1 MTITQ
6 LKYTLAVAEYGN
18 FTTASEKCFVTQ
30 PTLSMQVQKL
40 EEELGVTIFNRSTK
54 PLQVTEVGEKVLNQ
68 ARKIIEESTRMNDV
82 ISEEKGVIGGTLK
95 VGIIPTV
102 TSTLLPLFLN
112 IFTKKHKNV
121 DLKIEE
127 FNTETIVQKLEDNSI
142 DCAIAATPLNNEKVI
157 ERPLYYEPFVAY
169 VPKHHSLSGN
179 KYLEIDDLTNG
190 DLLILQDGH
199 CFRNQVLNLC
209 SLEDLNKQ
217 YELKSGSFE
226 TLINLSNNGPWM
238 TIIPYLHSN
247 NLSPKNI
254 ENVIPFQDPA
264 PAREISMIYSKS
276 QLKLPVINALMSNI
290 SSVIRGQIKYNDI
303 KIMLSLIHI

>member
-54 PLQVTEVGEKVLNQ
+54 PLQVTDVGEKVLIQ
-68 ARKIIEESTRMNDV
+68 AKKIVEESSRMNDV
-82 ISEEKGVIGGTLK
+82 ISEQKGIIGGTLK

-102 TSTLLPLFLN
+102 SSTLLPLFLN
-112 IFTKKHKNV
+112 IFIKKHKNV

-127 FNTETIVQKLEDNSI
+127 YNTDTISKKLEDNTI
-142 DCAIAATPLNNEKVI
+142 DCAIAATPLNNSKII
-157 ERPLYYEPFVAY
+157 ERPIYYEPFVAY
-169 VPKHHSLSGN
+169 VPEHHFLSGN
-179 KYLEIDDLTNG
+179 KSLGLDDLSNS
-190 DLLILQDGH
+190 DLLILEDGH

-209 SLEDLNKQ
+209 SLDDLNKQ

-247 NLSPKNI
+247 NLSSNNI
-254 ENVIPFQDPA
+254 QNIIPFEDPA

-276 QLKLPVINALMSNI
+276 QLKLPVINALTDTI

-303 KIMLSLIHI
+303 KIMSPASV

>member
-6 LKYTLAVAEYGN
+6 LKYTLAVAEHGN

-82 ISEEKGVIGGTLK
+82 ISEEKGIIGGTLK

-142 DCAIAATPLNNEKVI
+142 DCAIAATPLSNEKVI

-209 SLEDLNKQ
+209 TLEDLNKQ

-254 ENVIPFQDPA
+254 ENIIPFQDPA

-303 KIMLSLIHI
+303 KIMSPVSV

>member
-1 MTITQ
+1 MTLTQ
-6 LKYTLAVAEYGN
+6 LEYTLAVAEQGN
-18 FTTASEKCFVTQ
+18 FTLAAEKCFVTQ

-40 EEELGVTIFNRSTK
+40 EDELGVVIFNRSTK
-54 PLQVTEVGEKVLNQ
+54 PLQVTEIGQKILVQ
-68 ARKIIEESTRMNDV
+68 AKKIVEESIRMNDV
-82 ISEEKGVIGGTLK
+82 VSEEKGVIGGTLK

-102 TSTLLPLFLN
+102 SSTLLPLFLN

-121 DLKIEE
+121 ELKIEE
-127 FNTETIVQKLEDNSI
+127 FNTETISQKLEDNTI
-142 DCAIAATPLNNEKVI
+142 DCAIAATPLNNERII

-169 VPKHHSLSGN
+169 VPEHHFLSGN
-179 KYLEIDDLTNG
+179 KMLEINDLSNS
-190 DLLILQDGH
+190 DILILKDGH

-209 SLEDLNKQ
+209 SLEDVNKQ

-247 NLSPKNI
+247 NLSQKNLDNI
-254 ENVIPFQDPA
+254 IPFEDPS

-276 QLKLPVINALMSNI
+276 QLKLPVINALITTI
-290 SSVIRGQIKYNDI
+290 SAVIRGQIKYNDI
-303 KIMLSLIHI
+303 KIMPPVS

>member
-6 LKYTLAVAEYGN
+6 LKYTLAVAEHGN
-18 FTTASEKCFVTQ
+18 FTTASDKCFVTQ

-40 EEELGVTIFNRSTK
+40 EEELGVVIFNRSTK
-54 PLQVTEVGEKVLNQ
+54 PLQVTEIGQKVLFQ
-68 ARKIIEESTRMNDV
+68 AKKIVEESSRMNDV
-82 ISEEKGVIGGTLK
+82 VSEEKGIIGGILK

-102 TSTLLPLFLN
+102 SSTLLPLFLN

-121 DLKIEE
+121 ELKIEE
-127 FNTETIVQKLEDNSI
+127 FNTETINQKLEDNTI
-142 DCAIAATPLNNEKVI
+142 DCAIAATPLNNNRII

-169 VPKHHSLSGN
+169 VPNHHFLAGN
-179 KYLEIDDLTNG
+179 KVLEVDDLSNG
-190 DLLILQDGH
+190 DILILQDGH
-199 CFRNQVLNLC
+199 CFRDQVLNLC
-209 SLEDLNKQ
+209 SFEDLNKQ

-247 NLSPKNI
+247 NLSPKNL
-254 ENVIPFQDPA
+254 ENIIPFQDPS

-276 QLKLPVINALMSNI
+276 QLKLPVINALMTTI

-303 KIMLSLIHI
+303 KIMSPVN

>member
-6 LKYTLAVAEYGN
+6 LKYTLAVAEHGN

-54 PLQVTEVGEKVLNQ
+54 PLQVTEVGKKVLIQ
-68 ARKIIEESTRMNDV
+68 AKKIVEESSRMNDV
-82 ISEEKGVIGGTLK
+82 ISEEKGIIGGSLK

-102 TSTLLPLFLN
+102 SPTLLPLFLN
-112 IFTKKHKNV
+112 IFIKKHKNV
-121 DLKIEE
+121 ELKIEE
-127 FNTETIVQKLEDNSI
+127 YNTDIISKKLEDNTI
-142 DCAIAATPLNNEKVI
+142 DCAIAATPLNNSRII

-169 VPKHHSLSGN
+169 VPKHHFLSGN
-179 KYLEIDDLTNG
+179 KSLEISDLSNS
-190 DLLILQDGH
+190 DLLILEDGH

-209 SLEDLNKQ
+209 TLEDLNKQ

-247 NLSPKNI
+247 NLSTNNI
-254 ENVIPFQDPA
+254 Q
-264 PAREISMIYSKS
+264 
-276 QLKLPVINALMSNI
+276 NI
-290 SSVIRGQIKYNDI
+290 SRRPPDRHNTGSPRTRHHRMRMQQCSRIAQITP
-303 KIMLSLIHI
+303 

>member
-6 LKYTLAVAEYGN
+6 LKYTLAVAEHGN
-18 FTTASEKCFVTQ
+18 FTTASDKCFVTQ

-40 EEELGVTIFNRSTK
+40 EEELGVVIFNRSTK
-54 PLQVTEVGEKVLNQ
+54 PLQVTEIGQKVLFQ
-68 ARKIIEESTRMNDV
+68 AKKIVEESSRMNDV
-82 ISEEKGVIGGTLK
+82 VSEEKGIIGGTLK

-102 TSTLLPLFLN
+102 SSTLLPLFLN

-121 DLKIEE
+121 ELKIEE
-127 FNTETIVQKLEDNSI
+127 FNTETINQKLEDNTI
-142 DCAIAATPLNNEKVI
+142 DCAIAATPLNNNRII

-169 VPKHHSLSGN
+169 VPNHHFLAGN
-179 KYLEIDDLTNG
+179 KVLEVDDLSNG
-190 DLLILQDGH
+190 DILILQDGH
-199 CFRNQVLNLC
+199 CFRDQVLNLC
-209 SLEDLNKQ
+209 SFEDLNKQ

-247 NLSPKNI
+247 NLSPKNL
-254 ENVIPFQDPA
+254 ENIIPFQDPS

-276 QLKLPVINALMSNI
+276 QLKLPVINALMITI

-303 KIMLSLIHI
+303 KIMSPVN

>member
-54 PLQVTEVGEKVLNQ
+54 PLKVTDVGEKVLLQ
-68 ARKIIEESTRMNDV
+68 ARKIVDESSRMDDV
-82 ISEEKGVIGGTLK
+82 ISEEKGIIGGTLK

-102 TSTLLPLFLN
+102 SSTLLPLFLN
-112 IFTKKHKNV
+112 IFIKKHKNV
-121 DLKIEE
+121 ELKIEE
-127 FNTETIVQKLEDNSI
+127 YNTDTLSKKLEDNTI
-142 DCAIAATPLNNEKVI
+142 DCAIAATPLNNSKII
-157 ERPLYYEPFVAY
+157 ERPIYYEPFVAY
-169 VPKHHSLSGN
+169 VPEHHFLSGN
-179 KYLEIDDLTNG
+179 KSIGLDDLSNS

-209 SLEDLNKQ
+209 SIDDINKQ

-247 NLSPKNI
+247 NLSSNNI
-254 ENVIPFQDPA
+254 QNIIPFEDPS

-276 QLKLPVINALMSNI
+276 QLKLPVINALMDTI

-303 KIMLSLIHI
+303 KIMSPASV

>member
-1 MTITQ
+1 VTITQ

-18 FTTASEKCFVTQ
+18 FTTASERCFVTQ

-54 PLQVTEVGEKVLNQ
+54 PLQVTEVGEKVLIQ
-68 ARKIIEESTRMNDV
+68 ARKIVEESSRMNDV
-82 ISEEKGVIGGTLK
+82 ISEEKGIIGGTLK

-102 TSTLLPLFLN
+102 SPTLLPLFLN
-112 IFTKKHKNV
+112 IFIKKHKNV

-127 FNTETIVQKLEDNSI
+127 YNTDTISKKLEDSTI
-142 DCAIAATPLNNEKVI
+142 DCAIAATPLNNSKII

-169 VPKHHSLSGN
+169 VPEHHFLSGN
-179 KYLEIDDLTNG
+179 KSLQLDDLSNS
-190 DLLILQDGH
+190 DLLILEDGH

-209 SLEDLNKQ
+209 SLDDLNKQ

-247 NLSPKNI
+247 NLSSNNI
-254 ENVIPFQDPA
+254 QNIIPFEDPA

-276 QLKLPVINALMSNI
+276 QLKLPVINALMDTI

-303 KIMLSLIHI
+303 KIMSPATV

>member
-54 PLQVTEVGEKVLNQ
+54 PLQVTDVGEKVLIQ
-68 ARKIIEESTRMNDV
+68 AKKIVEESSRMNDV
-82 ISEEKGVIGGTLK
+82 ISEQKGIIGGTLK

-102 TSTLLPLFLN
+102 SSTLLPLFLN
-112 IFTKKHKNV
+112 IFIKKHKNV

-127 FNTETIVQKLEDNSI
+127 YNTDTISKKLEDNTI
-142 DCAIAATPLNNEKVI
+142 DCAIAATPLNNSKII

-169 VPKHHSLSGN
+169 VPEHHFLSGN
-179 KYLEIDDLTNG
+179 KSLELDDLSNS
-190 DLLILQDGH
+190 DLLILEDGH

-209 SLEDLNKQ
+209 SLDDINKQ

-247 NLSPKNI
+247 NLSSNNI
-254 ENVIPFQDPA
+254 QNIIPFEDPA

-276 QLKLPVINALMSNI
+276 QLKLPVINALMDTI

-303 KIMLSLIHI
+303 KIMSPASV

>member
-6 LKYTLAVAEYGN
+6 LKYTLAVAEFGN

-40 EEELGVTIFNRSTK
+40 EDELGITIFNRSTK
-54 PLQVTEVGEKVLNQ
+54 PLQVTEIGGKVLSQ
-68 ARKIIEESTRMNDV
+68 ARKIVEESSRMNDV
-82 ISEEKGVIGGTLK
+82 ISQEKGIIGGTLK

-102 TSTLLPLFLN
+102 SSTLLPLFLN
-112 IFTKKHKNV
+112 IFIKKDKNV
-121 DLKIEE
+121 ELSIEE
-127 FNTETIVQKLEDNSI
+127 YNTDTISKKLEDNTI
-142 DCAIAATPLNNEKVI
+142 DCAIAATPLNNSKII

-169 VPKHHSLSGN
+169 VPEHHFLSGN
-179 KYLEIDDLTNG
+179 KSLELEDLTNSN
-190 DLLILQDGH
+190 LLILEDGH

-209 SLEDLNKQ
+209 SLGDLNKQ

-247 NLSPKNI
+247 NLSSKNI
-254 ENVIPFQDPA
+254 QNIIPFDDPA

-276 QLKLPVINALMSNI
+276 QLKLPVINALMGTI

-303 KIMLSLIHI
+303 KIMSPASV

>member
-6 LKYTLAVAEYGN
+6 LKYTLAVAEHGN

-68 ARKIIEESTRMNDV
+68 ARKIIEESTRMDDV
-82 ISEEKGVIGGTLK
+82 ISEEKGIIGGTLK

-142 DCAIAATPLNNEKVI
+142 DCAIAATPLSNDKVI

-226 TLINLSNNGPWM
+226 TLINLSNNGPWI

-254 ENVIPFQDPA
+254 ENIIPFQDPA

-303 KIMLSLIHI
+303 KIMSPVSV

>member
-54 PLQVTEVGEKVLNQ
+54 PLQVTDVGEKVLFQ
-68 ARKIIEESTRMNDV
+68 ARKIVEESSRMNDV
-82 ISEEKGVIGGTLK
+82 ISEEKGIIGGTLK

-102 TSTLLPLFLN
+102 SSTLLPLFLN
-112 IFTKKHKNV
+112 IFIKKHKNV
-121 DLKIEE
+121 ELKIEE
-127 FNTETIVQKLEDNSI
+127 YNTDTLSKKLEDNTI
-142 DCAIAATPLNNEKVI
+142 DCAIAATPLNNSKII
-157 ERPLYYEPFVAY
+157 ERPIYYEPFVAY
-169 VPKHHSLSGN
+169 VPEHHFLSGN
-179 KYLEIDDLTNG
+179 KSLELDDLSNS

-209 SLEDLNKQ
+209 SIDDINKQ

-247 NLSPKNI
+247 NLSSNNI
-254 ENVIPFQDPA
+254 QNIIPFVDPT

-276 QLKLPVINALMSNI
+276 QLKLPVINALMDTI

-303 KIMLSLIHI
+303 KIMSPASV

>member
-18 FTTASEKCFVTQ
+18 FTTASERCFVTQ

-40 EEELGVTIFNRSTK
+40 EDELGVTIFNRSTK
-54 PLQVTEVGEKVLNQ
+54 PLQVTEVGEKVLIQ
-68 ARKIIEESTRMNDV
+68 ARKIIEESSRMNDV
-82 ISEEKGVIGGTLK
+82 ISEEKGIIGGTLK

-102 TSTLLPLFLN
+102 SSTLLPLFLN
-112 IFTKKHKNV
+112 IFIKKHKNV

-127 FNTETIVQKLEDNSI
+127 YNTDTISKKLEDSTI
-142 DCAIAATPLNNEKVI
+142 DCAIAATPLNNSKII

-169 VPKHHSLSGN
+169 VPEHHFLSGN
-179 KYLEIDDLTNG
+179 KSLELDDLSNS
-190 DLLILQDGH
+190 DLLILEDGH

-209 SLEDLNKQ
+209 SLDDLNKQ

-247 NLSPKNI
+247 NLSSNNI
-254 ENVIPFQDPA
+254 QNIVPFEDPA

-276 QLKLPVINALMSNI
+276 QLKLPVINALMDTI

-303 KIMLSLIHI
+303 KIMSPATV

>member
-6 LKYTLAVAEYGN
+6 LKYTLAVAEHGN
-18 FTTASEKCFVTQ
+18 FTTASDKCFVTQ

-40 EEELGVTIFNRSTK
+40 EEELGVVIFNRSTK
-54 PLQVTEVGEKVLNQ
+54 PLQVTDIGKKVLFQ
-68 ARKIIEESTRMNDV
+68 AKKIVEESSRMNDV
-82 ISEEKGVIGGTLK
+82 VSEEKGIIGGTLK

-102 TSTLLPLFLN
+102 SSTLLPLFLN
-112 IFTKKHKNV
+112 IFLKKHKNV
-121 DLKIEE
+121 ELKIEE
-127 FNTETIVQKLEDNSI
+127 FNTETINQKLEDNTI
-142 DCAIAATPLNNEKVI
+142 DCAIAATPLNNNTII
-157 ERPLYYEPFVAY
+157 ERPLYYEPFIAY
-169 VPKHHSLSGN
+169 VPEHHFLSGN
-179 KYLEIDDLTNG
+179 KTLGVDDLSNG
-190 DLLILQDGH
+190 DILILKDGH

-209 SLEDLNKQ
+209 SFEDLNKQ

-247 NLSPKNI
+247 NLSPKNL
-254 ENVIPFQDPA
+254 ENIIPFEEPS

-276 QLKLPVINALMSNI
+276 QLKLPVINALTTTI

-303 KIMLSLIHI
+303 KIMSPVN

>member
-54 PLQVTEVGEKVLNQ
+54 PLQVTDVGEKVLFQ
-68 ARKIIEESTRMNDV
+68 ARKIVEESSRMSDV
-82 ISEEKGVIGGTLK
+82 ISEEKGIIGGTLK

-102 TSTLLPLFLN
+102 SSTLLPLFLN
-112 IFTKKHKNV
+112 IFIKKHKNV
-121 DLKIEE
+121 ELKIEE
-127 FNTETIVQKLEDNSI
+127 YNTDTLSKKLEDNTI
-142 DCAIAATPLNNEKVI
+142 DCAIAATPLNNSKII
-157 ERPLYYEPFVAY
+157 ERPIYYEPFVAY
-169 VPKHHSLSGN
+169 VPEHHFLSGN
-179 KYLEIDDLTNG
+179 KSLELDDLSNS
-190 DLLILQDGH
+190 DLLILKDGH

-209 SLEDLNKQ
+209 SIDDINKQ

-247 NLSPKNI
+247 NLSSNNI
-254 ENVIPFQDPA
+254 QNIIPFVDPT

-276 QLKLPVINALMSNI
+276 QLKLPVINALMDTI

-303 KIMLSLIHI
+303 KIMSPASV

>member
-54 PLQVTEVGEKVLNQ
+54 PLQVTDVGEKVLFQ
-68 ARKIIEESTRMNDV
+68 ARKIVEESSRMNDV
-82 ISEEKGVIGGTLK
+82 ISEEKGIIGGTLK

-102 TSTLLPLFLN
+102 SSTLLPLFLN
-112 IFTKKHKNV
+112 IFIKK
-121 DLKIEE
+121 
-127 FNTETIVQKLEDNSI
+127 KLEDNTI
-142 DCAIAATPLNNEKVI
+142 DCAIAATPLNNSKII
-157 ERPLYYEPFVAY
+157 ERPIYYEPFVAY
-169 VPKHHSLSGN
+169 VPEHHFLSGN
-179 KYLEIDDLTNG
+179 KSLELDDLSNS
-190 DLLILQDGH
+190 DLLILKDGH

-209 SLEDLNKQ
+209 SIDDINKQ

-247 NLSPKNI
+247 NLSSNNI
-254 ENVIPFQDPA
+254 QNIIPFVDPT

-276 QLKLPVINALMSNI
+276 QLKLPVINALMDTI

-303 KIMLSLIHI
+303 KIMSPASV

>member
-54 PLQVTEVGEKVLNQ
+54 PLQVTDVGEKVLFQ
-68 ARKIIEESTRMNDV
+68 ARKIVEESSRMNDV
-82 ISEEKGVIGGTLK
+82 ISEEKGIIGGTLK

-102 TSTLLPLFLN
+102 SPTLLPLFLN
-112 IFTKKHKNV
+112 VFIKKHKNV
-121 DLKIEE
+121 ELKIEE
-127 FNTETIVQKLEDNSI
+127 YNTDTLSKKLEDNTI
-142 DCAIAATPLNNEKVI
+142 DCAIAATPLNNSKII
-157 ERPLYYEPFVAY
+157 ERPIYYEPFVAY
-169 VPKHHSLSGN
+169 VPDHHFLSGN
-179 KYLEIDDLTNG
+179 KSLELDDLSNS

-209 SLEDLNKQ
+209 SIDDVNKK

-247 NLSPKNI
+247 NLSNKNI
-254 ENVIPFQDPA
+254 QNIIPFEDPA

-276 QLKLPVINALMSNI
+276 QLKLPVINALTDTI

-303 KIMLSLIHI
+303 KIMSPASV

>member
-6 LKYTLAVAEYGN
+6 LKYTLAVAEHGN

-82 ISEEKGVIGGTLK
+82 ISEEKGIIGGTLK

-142 DCAIAATPLNNEKVI
+142 DCAIAATPLSNDKVI

-303 KIMLSLIHI
+303 KIMSPVSV

>member
-6 LKYTLAVAEYGN
+6 LKYTLAVAEHGN
-18 FTTASEKCFVTQ
+18 FTTASDKCFVTQ
-30 PTLSMQVQKL
+30 PTLSMKVQKL
-40 EEELGVTIFNRSTK
+40 EEELGVVIFNRSTK
-54 PLQVTEVGEKVLNQ
+54 PLQVTEVGQKVLFQ
-68 ARKIIEESTRMNDV
+68 AKKIVEESSRMNDV
-82 ISEEKGVIGGTLK
+82 VSEEKGIIGGTLK

-102 TSTLLPLFLN
+102 SSTLLPLFLN

-121 DLKIEE
+121 ELKIEE
-127 FNTETIVQKLEDNSI
+127 FNTETINQKLEDNTI
-142 DCAIAATPLNNEKVI
+142 DCAIAATPLNNNRII

-169 VPKHHSLSGN
+169 VPEHHFLAGN
-179 KYLEIDDLTNG
+179 KILEIDDLSNG
-190 DLLILQDGH
+190 DILILKDGH

-209 SLEDLNKQ
+209 SFEDLNKQ

-247 NLSPKNI
+247 NLSPKNL
-254 ENVIPFQDPA
+254 ENIIPFEEPS

-276 QLKLPVINALMSNI
+276 QLKLPVINALMTTI

-303 KIMLSLIHI
+303 KIMSPVN

>member
-6 LKYTLAVAEYGN
+6 LKYTLAVAEHGN
-18 FTTASEKCFVTQ
+18 FTTASDKCFVTQ

-40 EEELGVTIFNRSTK
+40 EEELGVVIFNRSTK
-54 PLQVTEVGEKVLNQ
+54 PLQVTEVGQKVLFQ
-68 ARKIIEESTRMNDV
+68 AKKIVEESSRMNDV
-82 ISEEKGVIGGTLK
+82 VSEEKGIIGGTLK

-102 TSTLLPLFLN
+102 SSTLLPLFLN

-121 DLKIEE
+121 ELKIEE
-127 FNTETIVQKLEDNSI
+127 FNTETINQKLEDNTI
-142 DCAIAATPLNNEKVI
+142 DCAIAATPLNNNRII

-169 VPKHHSLSGN
+169 VPEHHFLAGN
-179 KYLEIDDLTNG
+179 KTLGVDDLSNG
-190 DLLILQDGH
+190 DILILKDGH

-209 SLEDLNKQ
+209 SFEDLNKQ

-247 NLSPKNI
+247 NLSPKNL
-254 ENVIPFQDPA
+254 ENIIPFEEPS

-276 QLKLPVINALMSNI
+276 QLKLPVINALTTTI

-303 KIMLSLIHI
+303 KIMSPVN

>member
-6 LKYTLAVAEYGN
+6 LKYTLAVAEHGN
-18 FTTASEKCFVTQ
+18 FTTASDKCFVTQ

-40 EEELGVTIFNRSTK
+40 EEELGVVIFNRSTK
-54 PLQVTEVGEKVLNQ
+54 PLQVTDIGKKVLFQ
-68 ARKIIEESTRMNDV
+68 AKKIVEESSRMNDV
-82 ISEEKGVIGGTLK
+82 VSEEKGIIGGTLK

-102 TSTLLPLFLN
+102 SSTLLPLFLN
-112 IFTKKHKNV
+112 IFLKKHKNV
-121 DLKIEE
+121 ELKIEE
-127 FNTETIVQKLEDNSI
+127 FNTETISQKLEDNTI
-142 DCAIAATPLNNEKVI
+142 DCAIAATPLNNNTII
-157 ERPLYYEPFVAY
+157 ERPLYYEPFIAY
-169 VPKHHSLSGN
+169 VPEHHFLAGN
-179 KYLEIDDLTNG
+179 KTLGVDDLSNG
-190 DLLILQDGH
+190 DILILKDGH

-209 SLEDLNKQ
+209 SFEDLNKQ

-247 NLSPKNI
+247 NLSPKNL
-254 ENVIPFQDPA
+254 ENIIPFEEPS

-276 QLKLPVINALMSNI
+276 QLKLPVINALTTTI

-303 KIMLSLIHI
+303 KIMSPVN

>member
-54 PLQVTEVGEKVLNQ
+54 PLQVTDVGEKVLFQ
-68 ARKIIEESTRMNDV
+68 ARKIVEESSRMNDV
-82 ISEEKGVIGGTLK
+82 ISEEKGIIGGTLK

-102 TSTLLPLFLN
+102 SSTLLPLFLN
-112 IFTKKHKNV
+112 IFIKKHKNV
-121 DLKIEE
+121 ELKIEE
-127 FNTETIVQKLEDNSI
+127 YNTDILSKKLEDNTI
-142 DCAIAATPLNNEKVI
+142 DCAIAATPLNNSKII
-157 ERPLYYEPFVAY
+157 ERPIYYEPFVAY
-169 VPKHHSLSGN
+169 VPEHHFLSGN
-179 KYLEIDDLTNG
+179 KSLGLDDLSNS

-209 SLEDLNKQ
+209 SIDDVNKQ

-247 NLSPKNI
+247 NLSSNNI
-254 ENVIPFQDPA
+254 QNIIPFEDPA

-276 QLKLPVINALMSNI
+276 QLKLPVINALMDTI

-303 KIMLSLIHI
+303 KIMSPASV

>member
-1 MTITQ
+1 MCIRDRN
-6 LKYTLAVAEYGN
+6 YTLAVAEYGN

-54 PLQVTEVGEKVLNQ
+54 PLQVTEVGEKVLIQ
-68 ARKIIEESTRMNDV
+68 ARKIVEESSRMNDV
-82 ISEEKGVIGGTLK
+82 ISEEKGIIGGTLK

-102 TSTLLPLFLN
+102 SSTLLPLFLN
-112 IFTKKHKNV
+112 IFIKKHKNV

-127 FNTETIVQKLEDNSI
+127 YNTDTISKKLEDNTI
-142 DCAIAATPLNNEKVI
+142 DCAIAATPLNNSKII

-169 VPKHHSLSGN
+169 VPEHHFLSGN
-179 KYLEIDDLTNG
+179 KSLELDDLSNS
-190 DLLILQDGH
+190 DLLILEDGH

-209 SLEDLNKQ
+209 SLDDLNKQ

-247 NLSPKNI
+247 NLSSNNI
-254 ENVIPFQDPA
+254 QNIIPFEDPA

-276 QLKLPVINALMSNI
+276 QLKLPVINALMDTI

-303 KIMLSLIHI
+303 KIMSPASV

>member
-6 LKYTLAVAEYGN
+6 LKYTLAVAEHGN

-40 EEELGVTIFNRSTK
+40 EEELGITIFNRSTK
-54 PLQVTEVGEKVLNQ
+54 PLQVTEVGQKVLNQ
-68 ARKIIEESTRMNDV
+68 AKKIIEESTRMNDV
-82 ISEEKGVIGGTLK
+82 ISEEKGTIGGTLK

-102 TSTLLPLFLN
+102 SSTLLPLFLN

-121 DLKIEE
+121 NLKIEE
-127 FNTETIVQKLEDNSI
+127 LNTETIIKKLDDNSL
-142 DCAIAATPLNNEKVI
+142 DCAIAATPLNNDKI
-157 ERPLYYEPFVAY
+157 LERPLYYEPFVAY
-169 VPKHHSLSGN
+169 VPKHHHLSGN
-179 KYLEIDDLTNG
+179 NYLEVDDLSNG
-190 DLLILQDGH
+190 GLLILKDGH

-209 SLEDLNKQ
+209 TLEDLNKQ

-226 TLINLSNNGPWM
+226 TLINLSNSGPWM

-254 ENVIPFQDPA
+254 ENLIPFQDPA
-264 PAREISMIYSKS
+264 PAREVSMIYSKS

-303 KIMLSLIHI
+303 KIMSPVSV

>member
-54 PLQVTEVGEKVLNQ
+54 PLQVTEVGEKVLIQ
-68 ARKIIEESTRMNDV
+68 ARKIVEESSRMNDV
-82 ISEEKGVIGGTLK
+82 ISEEKGIIGGTLK

-102 TSTLLPLFLN
+102 SSTLLPLFLN
-112 IFTKKHKNV
+112 IFIKKHKNV

-127 FNTETIVQKLEDNSI
+127 YNTDTICKKLEDNTI
-142 DCAIAATPLNNEKVI
+142 DCAIAATPLNNSKII

-169 VPKHHSLSGN
+169 VPEHHFLSDNKSLE
-179 KYLEIDDLTNG
+179 LDDLSNS
-190 DLLILQDGH
+190 DLLILEDGH

-209 SLEDLNKQ
+209 SLDDLNKQ

-247 NLSPKNI
+247 NLSSNNI
-254 ENVIPFQDPA
+254 QNIIPFEDPA

-276 QLKLPVINALMSNI
+276 QLKLPVINALMDTI

-303 KIMLSLIHI
+303 KIMSPASV

>member
-6 LKYTLAVAEYGN
+6 LKYTLAVAEHGN
-18 FTTASEKCFVTQ
+18 FTTASDKCFVTQ

-40 EEELGVTIFNRSTK
+40 EEELGVVIFNRSTK
-54 PLQVTEVGEKVLNQ
+54 PLQVTEIGQKVLFQ
-68 ARKIIEESTRMNDV
+68 AKKIVEESSRMNDV
-82 ISEEKGVIGGTLK
+82 VSEEKGIIGGTLK

-102 TSTLLPLFLN
+102 SSTLLPIFLN

-121 DLKIEE
+121 ELKIEE
-127 FNTETIVQKLEDNSI
+127 FNTETINQKLEDNTI
-142 DCAIAATPLNNEKVI
+142 DCAIAATPLNNNRII

-169 VPKHHSLSGN
+169 VPNHHFLAGN
-179 KYLEIDDLTNG
+179 KVLEVDDLSNG
-190 DLLILQDGH
+190 DILILQDGH
-199 CFRNQVLNLC
+199 CFRDQVLNLC
-209 SLEDLNKQ
+209 SFEDLNKQ

-247 NLSPKNI
+247 NLSPKNL
-254 ENVIPFQDPA
+254 ENIIPFQDPS

-276 QLKLPVINALMSNI
+276 QLKLPVINALMTTI

-303 KIMLSLIHI
+303 KIMSPVN

>member
-6 LKYTLAVAEYGN
+6 LKYTLAVAEHGN

-82 ISEEKGVIGGTLK
+82 ISEEKGIIGGTLK

-142 DCAIAATPLNNEKVI
+142 DCAIAATPLSNDKVL

-254 ENVIPFQDPA
+254 ENIIPFQDPA

-303 KIMLSLIHI
+303 KIMSPVSV

>member
-6 LKYTLAVAEYGN
+6 LKYTLAVAEHGN

-40 EEELGVTIFNRSTK
+40 EEELGITIFNRSTK

-82 ISEEKGVIGGTLK
+82 ISEEKGIIGGTLK

-112 IFTKKHKNV
+112 IFTKKYKNV

-127 FNTETIVQKLEDNSI
+127 FNTETLVQKLEDNSI
-142 DCAIAATPLNNEKVI
+142 DCAIAATPLSNDKVL

-179 KYLEIDDLTNG
+179 KYLELDDLTNG

-254 ENVIPFQDPA
+254 ENIIPFHDPA

-303 KIMLSLIHI
+303 KIMSPVSV

>member
-6 LKYTLAVAEYGN
+6 LKYTLAVAEHGN
-18 FTTASEKCFVTQ
+18 FTTASDKCFVTQ

-40 EEELGVTIFNRSTK
+40 EEELGVVIFNRSTK
-54 PLQVTEVGEKVLNQ
+54 PLQVTEIGQKVLFQ
-68 ARKIIEESTRMNDV
+68 AKKIVEESSRMNDV
-82 ISEEKGVIGGTLK
+82 VSEEKGIIGGTLK

-102 TSTLLPLFLN
+102 SSTLLPLFLN

-121 DLKIEE
+121 ELKIEE
-127 FNTETIVQKLEDNSI
+127 FNTETINQKLEDNTI
-142 DCAIAATPLNNEKVI
+142 DCAIAATPLNNNRII

-169 VPKHHSLSGN
+169 VPNHHFLAGT
-179 KYLEIDDLTNG
+179 KVLEVDDLSNG
-190 DLLILQDGH
+190 DILILQDGH
-199 CFRNQVLNLC
+199 CFRDQVLSLC
-209 SLEDLNKQ
+209 SFEDLNKQ

-247 NLSPKNI
+247 NLSPKNL
-254 ENVIPFQDPA
+254 ENIIPFQDPS

-276 QLKLPVINALMSNI
+276 QLKLPVINALMTTI

-303 KIMLSLIHI
+303 KIMSPVN

>member
-54 PLQVTEVGEKVLNQ
+54 PLQVTDVGEKVLYQ
-68 ARKIIEESTRMNDV
+68 ARKIVEESSRMNDV
-82 ISEEKGVIGGTLK
+82 ISEEKGIIGGTLK

-102 TSTLLPLFLN
+102 SPTLLPLFLN
-112 IFTKKHKNV
+112 VFIKKHKNV
-121 DLKIEE
+121 ELKIEE
-127 FNTETIVQKLEDNSI
+127 YNTDTLSKKLEDNTI
-142 DCAIAATPLNNEKVI
+142 DCAIAATPLNNSKIIEKPI
-157 ERPLYYEPFVAY
+157 YYEPFVAY
-169 VPKHHSLSGN
+169 VPDHHFLSGN
-179 KYLEIDDLTNG
+179 KSLELDDLSNS

-209 SLEDLNKQ
+209 SIDDVNKQ

-247 NLSPKNI
+247 NLSNKNI
-254 ENVIPFQDPA
+254 QNIIPFEDPA

-276 QLKLPVINALMSNI
+276 QLKLPVINALTDTI

-303 KIMLSLIHI
+303 KIMSPASV

>member
-54 PLQVTEVGEKVLNQ
+54 PLQVTDVGEKVLFQ
-68 ARKIIEESTRMNDV
+68 ARKIVEESSRMNDV
-82 ISEEKGVIGGTLK
+82 ISEEKGIIGGTLK

-102 TSTLLPLFLN
+102 SSTLLPLFLN
-112 IFTKKHKNV
+112 IFIKKHKNV
-121 DLKIEE
+121 ELKIEE
-127 FNTETIVQKLEDNSI
+127 YNTDILSKKLEDNTL
-142 DCAIAATPLNNEKVI
+142 DCAIAATPLNNSKII
-157 ERPLYYEPFVAY
+157 ERPIYYEPFVAY
-169 VPKHHSLSGN
+169 VPEHHFLSGN
-179 KYLEIDDLTNG
+179 KSLDLDDLSNS

-209 SLEDLNKQ
+209 SIDDINKQ

-247 NLSPKNI
+247 NLSSNNI
-254 ENVIPFQDPA
+254 QNIIPFEDPA

-276 QLKLPVINALMSNI
+276 QLKLPVINALMDTI

-303 KIMLSLIHI
+303 KIMSPASV